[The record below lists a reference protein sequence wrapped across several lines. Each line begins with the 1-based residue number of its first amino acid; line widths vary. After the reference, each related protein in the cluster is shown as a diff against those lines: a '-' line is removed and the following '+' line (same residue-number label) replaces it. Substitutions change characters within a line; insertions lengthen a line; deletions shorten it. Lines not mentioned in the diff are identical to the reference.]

1 MAIKGPKG
9 AHPTNR
15 GWVHPRTGELLK
27 SQRITQVQ
35 IDEWHGIPSSL
46 DAVEEA
52 IQDAFTEGKI
62 QAAER
67 DMLTSQT
74 KAEIEAYGR
83 TMGIELD
90 RRKSKAKMIEQLQ
103 SHIDGN

>member
-9 AHPTNR
+9 AHPTTR
-15 GWVHPRTGELLK
+15 GWVNPRTGELLK
-27 SQRITQVQ
+27 SQRITEGQ
-35 IDEWHGIPSSL
+35 INEWHGISP
-46 DAVEEA
+46 AVEPA
-52 IQDAFTEGKI
+52 IDHVITQGKI
-62 QAAER
+62 KAAER
-67 DMLTSQT
+67 DMLQSQT

-103 SHIDGN
+103 NHIDGN